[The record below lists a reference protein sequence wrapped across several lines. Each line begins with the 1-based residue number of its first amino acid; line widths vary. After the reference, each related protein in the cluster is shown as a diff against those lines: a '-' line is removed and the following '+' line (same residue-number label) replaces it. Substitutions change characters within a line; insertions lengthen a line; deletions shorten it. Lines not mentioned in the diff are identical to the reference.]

1 VAAASIGAGAM
12 SLKDKISTQAY
23 AQNLMGMFG
32 QKKKEA
38 PKASN

>member
-12 SLKDKISTQAY
+12 SLKDKIQTKAY

-32 QKKKEA
+32 KK
-38 PKASN
+38 